1 MQEKPEKRAASA
13 SISKAGVTLALVAGL
28 WLATAPVIGHMG
40 RPWPCFVLGLA
51 VLLSLAMAWKLP
63 RQRRGWSILVIVFSA
78 SAFLLGT
85 SGIIPG
91 LLGVAAGVF
100 LIEWP

>member
-1 MQEKPEKRAASA
+1 MQSNRATNHSNAA
-13 SISKAGVTLALVAGL
+13 LSKAGVTLSLVAGV
-28 WLATAPVIGHMG
+28 WLATAPVLGHMG

-51 VLLSLAMAWKLP
+51 VLGSLLMAWKLP
-63 RQRRGWSILVIVFSA
+63 RRRRGWSVLVIVFSA

-85 SGIIPG
+85 SGIVPG
-91 LLGVAAGVF
+91 ILGIAGGVF